1 MLTTV
6 TNRELSSLLREFQQL
21 AVLTVS
27 MARLSRRPLILTACV
42 LICCLLGLSLYGL
55 VIAPSREG
63 AVMSP
68 SLFYSIPQQQ
78 RGLSS
83 TALEDLD
90 PNDPVLASFFSS
102 LPPFKRLVPSR
113 PTPQCSHAST
123 AMRIQNLDTTTKPGP
138 FPNILA
144 RQDSEASLHLLAL
157 VVQAFQEGEICSWLD
172 ASSLLGAYHHAAP
185 LPYTS
190 FIEVGIL
197 LSDLK
202 KTLSVRVVA
211 KTANF
216 FAKIVNFLSRPCD
229 CTQKR
234 V

>member
-1 MLTTV
+1 
-6 TNRELSSLLREFQQL
+6 
-21 AVLTVS
+21 
-27 MARLSRRPLILTACV
+27 
-42 LICCLLGLSLYGL
+42 
-55 VIAPSREG
+55 
-63 AVMSP
+63 MSP
-68 SLFYSIPQQQ
+68 SLFYSVSQQP
-78 RGLSS
+78 GLSS

-90 PNDPVLASFFSS
+90 PNDPILASFFSS

-113 PTPQCSHAST
+113 PTPQCSLAST

-138 FPNILA
+138 FTNILA
-144 RQDSEASLHLLAL
+144 RQDTEASLHLLDL

-202 KTLSVRVVA
+202 KTLSVRVA
-211 KTANF
+211 ETANF
-216 FAKIVNFLSRPCD
+216 FALNLFSISGLAIVLKREPDWLCFTRRRPRRFAPGNRNTFFSRP
-229 CTQKR
+229 
-234 V
+234 

>member
-1 MLTTV
+1 M
-6 TNRELSSLLREFQQL
+6 
-21 AVLTVS
+21 LTVS
-27 MARLSRRPLILTACV
+27 MARLSRRQLILASCL

-63 AVMSP
+63 AVLSP
-68 SLFYSIPQQQ
+68 SLFYSVSQQP
-78 RGLSS
+78 GLSS

-90 PNDPVLASFFSS
+90 PNDPILASFFSS

-138 FPNILA
+138 FTNILA
-144 RQDSEASLHLLAL
+144 RQDTEASLHLLDL